1 MPLARSYD
9 TKDAI
14 LHLAISDEAMAT
26 KKKLPKP
33 NPTHRSL
40 KPDGSDKN
48 KGSYFRRIEDIKK
61 GLKKIDAS
69 NLPTGGRF
77 LFLYYGCEKLGK
89 GIVGIKKEW
98 EAVDAYDQGLELANL
113 KIAANAM
120 KLPVTDA
127 ELNTLFQTSS
137 KTSARHWRN
146 EIVHNFGPWNVKSVI
161 AHSAVLNQRMHEFLE
176 KCTPAVLNYLS
187 TKYAHLL
194 P

>member
-69 NLPTGGRF
+69 NLPPGGRHF
-77 LFLYYGCEKLGK
+77 SDIPVRPPDVRFRGK
-89 GIVGIKKEW
+89 SGSRISGPPGPLMTQ
-98 EAVDAYDQGLELANL
+98 AV
-113 KIAANAM
+113 
-120 KLPVTDA
+120 
-127 ELNTLFQTSS
+127 
-137 KTSARHWRN
+137 
-146 EIVHNFGPWNVKSVI
+146 
-161 AHSAVLNQRMHEFLE
+161 
-176 KCTPAVLNYLS
+176 
-187 TKYAHLL
+187 
-194 P
+194 